1 MSDAKY
7 FHTTKRGE
15 IHELKEELHQLDK
28 TKKKEAVKKVVF
40 LSILPVIA
48 SFLLNR
54 AFCDFSWMYAI
65 EKGLTKSSI
74 FKAEKECYEA
84 RTDLNR
90 QIVWMRS
97 CF

>member
-40 LSILPVIA
+40 LAILPVIA
-48 SFLLNR
+48 SFLLNL
-54 AFCDFSWMYAI
+54 AFCDFSWMYVM
-65 EKGLTKSSI
+65 EKAL
-74 FKAEKECYEA
+74 
-84 RTDLNR
+84 LNFLYSKLKR
-90 QIVWMRS
+90 NVVKLEPI
-97 CF
+97 